1 MNKRGVLSS
10 INEDFIR
17 RGAAGVSEEDI
28 QEVVHRAGD
37 IRQKVTDNAPLKKFF
52 KDVSLLIAMI
62 RDCCSGAYQTIPL
75 WVIGAVVFA
84 LLYVL
89 SPIDLIP
96 DFIPVLGLVDDA
108 AVLGL
113 CLAMTERDIQKYQQ
127 WKESKEQPEK
137 GLMNYGN

>member
-1 MNKRGVLSS
+1 MNKREVLSS
-10 INEDFIR
+10 INVDFIKK
-17 RGAAGVSEEDI
+17 GAASVSQHDI
-28 QEVVHRAGD
+28 QQVMDRASD
-37 IRQKVTDNAPLKKFF
+37 IKQKVVNNAPLKKFL
-52 KDVSLLIAMI
+52 KDVSLLMSMI
-62 RDCCSGAYQTIPL
+62 KDCWSGNYRQIPV

-113 CLAMTERDIQKYQQ
+113 CLALTEKDIQKYRQ
-127 WKESKEQPEK
+127 WKESKRH
-137 GLMNYGN
+137 LARA